1 MKNLILGG
9 VKSGKSRYAEN
20 HLKDFL
26 IKNSLNESQACL
38 IATAQALDDGMK
50 SRIDRH
56 QQQRPA
62 TWQLI
67 EEPLNLASALQ
78 KAENKASIV
87 LIDCLTLWLTNLLM
101 KEDEVFLQ
109 ESIGSFLLAVSE
121 CEIELVLVSNETNMG
136 IMPLG
141 KLTQDYCDNIGLMHQ
156 ALAEQ
161 CDRVS
166 LVVAGLPMALK
177 SPKEKET
184 FA

>member
-20 HLKDFL
+20 YLKDFL
-26 IKNSLNESQACL
+26 RDKGLDDSQACL
-38 IATAQALDDGMK
+38 IATAQALDEGMQ
-50 SRIDRH
+50 SRIERH
-56 QQQRPA
+56 QQQRPV

-67 EEPLNLASALQ
+67 EEPLNLACAIEKSQ
-78 KAENKASIV
+78 KTASIV

-101 KEDEVFLQ
+101 KDDEAFLQ
-109 ESIGSFLLAVSE
+109 ESIEKFLLTVSE

-141 KLTQDYCDNIGLMHQ
+141 KLTQDYCDKIGLLHQ
-156 ALAEQ
+156 SLADK

-166 LVVAGLPMALK
+166 LIIAGLPMPLK
-177 SPKEKET
+177 VPEEKV
-184 FA
+184 